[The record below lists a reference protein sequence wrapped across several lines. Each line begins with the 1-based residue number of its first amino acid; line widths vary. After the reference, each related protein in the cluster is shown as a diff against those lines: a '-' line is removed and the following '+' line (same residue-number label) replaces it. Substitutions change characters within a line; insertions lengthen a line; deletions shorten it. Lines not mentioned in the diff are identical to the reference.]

1 MDVKEE
7 VLEDGSK
14 TSKAKGEGVNCQRKQ
29 DKVFVK
35 DVTCDRVTNDGDVS
49 CWVGLVVASELL
61 LFVFLQM

>member
-29 DKVFVK
+29 DKFLVK
-35 DVTCDRVTNDGDVS
+35 DATCDRRVTNDGDAS
-49 CWVGLVVASELL
+49 CWVGLVVASGLL
-61 LFVFLQM
+61 LLVFL